1 MSTMCSSSLFP
12 RTISPPARS
21 AIFRFVVARSFAG
34 SAAMADDSKK
44 KTQAPFGSWKSPFTA
59 EVVSGASLRLGGFAT
74 DANGNLLCVEGR
86 PAEAGR
92 CVLVKKDGNGRVEDI
107 TPSGFN
113 VRSTVHE
120 YGGGAFTVEGETAVF
135 SNFSDQRL
143 YRQSLIGERS
153 PVPLTPAYEG
163 PVVRYADGRFDIS
176 RGRYITVREDHRQ
189 GKEPV
194 NDIVSVDLKSTA
206 LAEPE
211 VLVSGNDFYAF
222 PRLSPD
228 GRKLA
233 WIEWSHPNMPW
244 DSTYLYV
251 GDIGKDGKITK
262 RVCVAGN
269 DGAKE
274 AVTEPKWSPEGEL
287 FFASDRGRGFWNL
300 YHWVESENKCEPVYS
315 LDAEFTRPAWIF
327 GNSSY
332 GFFNSSLGTRI
343 ICTYRERGNSRLAIV
358 DISPSRSIYP
368 VETPFDAI
376 YNLAVSGDTLLMSA
390 GSPKHPVSIV
400 KMDLKNSDADP
411 GSIIWSSEAMDL
423 DKYQEYI
430 SVPRIIEFPTEVPGE
445 TAFVNFYPPSNGDY
459 EAPPEEKPPLLVR
472 SHGGPTAESDT
483 TLQLAIQFWTSRG
496 WAFADVNYG
505 GSTGYGRQYRERLN
519 GKWGIVDVGD
529 CCSCASH
536 LVASGEV
543 DESRLCIDGRSAGG
557 YTTLAALAFRDT
569 FKAGASLYGVS
580 DLESLMTDTHKFE
593 SRYLT
598 SLIGDSKAF
607 HDRSPIHYPERF
619 SCPLILF
626 QGLDDKVVP
635 PNQARMIYEAV
646 KSKGIPVA
654 LVEYEGEQHGF
665 RKAENIKYTLEQEM
679 LFFARLIGGFLPAD
693 KIDPVHVDNFP
704 SK

>member
-1 MSTMCSSSLFP
+1 
-12 RTISPPARS
+12 
-21 AIFRFVVARSFAG
+21 
-34 SAAMADDSKK
+34 MADDSKK

-59 EVVSGASLRLGGFAT
+59 ELVSGASLRLGGFAT

-143 YRQSLIGERS
+143 YKQSLTGERS

-176 RGRYITVREDHRQ
+176 RGRYITVREGTHNGFSIPWIFSRHLFIC
-189 GKEPV
+189 GYRWL
-194 NDIVSVDLKSTA
+194 S
-206 LAEPE
+206 AEPE
-211 VLVSGNDFYAF
+211 VLLSGNDFYSF

-287 FFASDRGRGFWNL
+287 FFVSDRGRGFWNL
-300 YHWVESENKCEPVYS
+300 YHWVESENKCEPMYP

-343 ICTYRERGNSRLAIV
+343 ICTYRWERGNSRLAIV

-376 YNLAVSGDTLLMSA
+376 YNL
-390 GSPKHPVSIV
+390 IV
-400 KMDLKNSDADP
+400 FGLHHLKFMLNEQVDLKNSDADP

-483 TLQLAIQFWTSRG
+483 TLQLGIQFWTSRG